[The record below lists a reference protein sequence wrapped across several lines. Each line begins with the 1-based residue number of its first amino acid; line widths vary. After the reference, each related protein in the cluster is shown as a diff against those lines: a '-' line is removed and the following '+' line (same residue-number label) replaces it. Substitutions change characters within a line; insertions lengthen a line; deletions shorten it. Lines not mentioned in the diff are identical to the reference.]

1 MALHLVGVSRWLPG
15 NAYGMTALPDDV
27 DPAIGE
33 HVAAIRDRFGL
44 EGLRQ
49 AEQLIEMEIAIF
61 ADSYVELAKSTEPD
75 GPSGGERGVLD
86 RN

>member
-1 MALHLVGVSRWLPG
+1 
-15 NAYGMTALPDDV
+15 MTAPLDDV

-49 AEQLIEMEIAIF
+49 AEQLIDIEIAIF
-61 ADSYVELAKSTEPD
+61 ADTYAELADSTEPD
-75 GPSGGERGVLD
+75 GPPDDRSTAASGAA
-86 RN
+86 